1 MPIQVT
7 PYRPLPFTLDGS
19 EPPCRLEG
27 FDVDLST
34 RLAGELTE
42 AFADEGLP
50 LPDPICEGLGE
61 RTYQAVP
68 FGAAVRV
75 GLGGVRDYGAKW
87 VAEAILAALSKRPV
101 PEMPEPRKPTQE
113 DVRRRLDSMIR
124 AADAITS
131 MLGGGA
137 GFYLADSN
145 PFVTVPDPDPE
156 GGEG

>member
-27 FDVDLST
+27 FDVDLSN
-34 RLAGELTE
+34 RLAGELTD
-42 AFADEGLP
+42 AFADAGHP
-50 LPDPICEGLGE
+50 MPDPVCEGLGE

-75 GLGGVRDYGAKW
+75 GLGGVRDYGAEW
-87 VAEAILAALSKRPV
+87 VAEAILATLSKRPV
-101 PEMPEPRKPTQE
+101 PEMPEPRKPTRE
-113 DVRRRLDSMIR
+113 DAIRKLDSMLS
-124 AADAITS
+124 AVDAITS

-137 GFYLADSN
+137 YLADAS
-145 PFVTVPDPDPE
+145 PFVVVPSAE
-156 GGEG
+156 GGDE